1 MRNVIFFNLIITILL
16 AACSVNIT
24 DMKKKKKFPMI
35 VDTLGA
41 TKILRLD
48 VERLTNRVTTANYL
62 IYFIGKI
69 KDTIFIQPYMDFTPK
84 PLPLVRFHKPGKS
97 PKIIPIETK
106 MPFQEYHVNWP
117 EKRDYKYADKS
128 DIEILIDT
136 TKIMYK
142 SYPILLTNNS
152 IDTIFIGYGERI
164 PLILEAQD
172 SNKVWRPIQR
182 DYIYGCGNGIGS
194 VFLPSNESVLT
205 LGPIYNGNFKT
216 QLRLTLGKNHSNT
229 YTGFINYEQF
239 QMDIGEIGNG

>member
-1 MRNVIFFNLIITILL
+1 MRNVIFLNLISILIVS
-16 AACSVNIT
+16 CNVNQLNNV
-24 DMKKKKKFPMI
+24 KKKKFPVI
-35 VDTLGA
+35 VDTVS
-41 TKILRLD
+41 TNILRFD
-48 VERLTNRVTTANYL
+48 FFQTIPRSTANYS
-62 IYFIGKI
+62 IYFIGKC
-69 KDTIFIQPYMDFTPK
+69 KDTIFIQPYLDFRPPPSLSRFYKKNKTPK
-84 PLPLVRFHKPGKS
+84 VKP
-97 PKIIPIETK
+97 PR
-106 MPFQEYHVNWP
+106 MPFQEYYVGWL
-117 EKRDYKYADKS
+117 EKRNYKFADKS

-182 DYIYGCGNGIGS
+182 DYSYGCGNGIGS
-194 VFLPSNESVLT
+194 ILLPSNESVLT

-239 QMDIGEIGNG
+239 QMDIGEIGN